1 MPYNSFNKKK
11 KTRVKKKTKQNK
23 TKQKTEQLNEQG

>member
-11 KTRVKKKTKQNK
+11 KTRVKKKQNK